1 MCEAL
6 NELFAEEL
14 KEADARGRS
23 EGLQLG
29 RDAGKMEKLKE
40 MVQKKLAM
48 DQSVEKIAEDLVE
61 DEKVIREIVEAL
73 RFCDTSL

>member
-1 MCEAL
+1 
-6 NELFAEEL
+6 
-14 KEADARGRS
+14 
-23 EGLQLG
+23 
-29 RDAGKMEKLKE
+29 MEKLKE

-48 DQSVEKIAEDLVE
+48 DQSVEEIAEDLVE